1 MNEHEKLSF
10 LRDIPHELNTEGKAE
25 SIKVVK
31 IIGTSLFLLLK
42 IGSDGVR
49 FKLGNHKERSWVKN
63 GRGTGT
69 VGNPHDGEILSNEYQ
84 G

>member
-1 MNEHEKLSF
+1 MNEHEEFSF

-25 SIKVVK
+25 AIKVVK
-31 IIGTSLFLLLK
+31 I

-63 GRGTGT
+63 GRGLGR
-69 VGNPHDGEILSNEYQ
+69 
-84 G
+84 